1 MDDVTP
7 SLGAPPLPILFAAGE
22 SSPLYYYLG
31 LAALVGAAIWA
42 GMLAYSSWLEAHEE
56 LDPATPAELLDAFE
70 RARAQ
75 GDLSEEELANLRRRI
90 NKSG

>member
-1 MDDVTP
+1 MRTDDVTP
-7 SLGAPPLPILFAAGE
+7 SLCAPAVLFAVGE

-42 GMLAYSSWLEAHEE
+42 GMLAHASWREAHEE

-70 RARAQ
+70 RARAE
-75 GDLSEEELANLRRRI
+75 GDLTDEELAALRRRI
-90 NKSG
+90 NKNG